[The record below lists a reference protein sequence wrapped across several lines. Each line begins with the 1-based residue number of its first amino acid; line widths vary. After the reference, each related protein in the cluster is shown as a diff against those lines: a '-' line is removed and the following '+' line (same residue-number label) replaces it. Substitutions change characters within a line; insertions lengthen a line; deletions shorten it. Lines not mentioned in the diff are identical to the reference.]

1 MKLKL
6 LLMMLAFVLPSVL
19 LSVGRTEA
27 VAEPTFGQTFGE
39 SPVARVN
46 GVVIGQMQLEH
57 YFVDYLQAQGRMV
70 GSIRN
75 PVAYNRLRNAA
86 LDDLI
91 DKELLW
97 QEAARRGV
105 HVDDQSVQDNY
116 TALRN
121 EFTSEDIFNRRL
133 EDAGFNSIT
142 FKDYLRRELTS
153 QRMLGELSQ
162 IGPATQ
168 AQVQA
173 FYEQASPRIHAR
185 HILLAVEPN
194 ADAERAEAVYLRA
207 MQLRAR
213 IQAGEDFAQL
223 ARQYSEDSRAADD
236 GDLGYF
242 SRESMVSE
250 FADAAFAL
258 QANQVSEPVRTI
270 YGWHL
275 IKVENTVADSVTSDT
290 QGLAMARHALE
301 QQRQGQAIREALQR
315 LRAASRIERVAER

>member
-1 MKLKL
+1 MKLRL

-27 VAEPTFGQTFGE
+27 VAEPTFGE
-39 SPVARVN
+39 RAVARVN
-46 GVVIGQMQLEH
+46 GVEIGQMQLEH

-75 PVAYNRLRNAA
+75 PVAYNRLRSAA

-97 QEAARRGV
+97 QEAGKRGI
-105 HVDDQSVQDNY
+105 HVDDRSVQDNY

-121 EFTSEDIFNRRL
+121 EFTSEEIFNRRL
-133 EDAGFNSIT
+133 EDAGFNSVT

-162 IGPATQ
+162 IDPAPD
-168 AQVQA
+168 ADVQA
-173 FYEQASPRIHAR
+173 FYREASPRIHAR
-185 HILLAVEPN
+185 HILLTVDPN
-194 ADAERAEAVYLRA
+194 ADEEQAQAVYLRA

-213 IQAGEDFAQL
+213 ILAGEDFAQL

-242 SRESMVSE
+242 SRESMVRE

-258 QANQVSEPVRTI
+258 KAGAISEPVRTI

-301 QQRQGQAIREALQR
+301 QQRQGLAIRSALQR
-315 LRAASRIERVAER
+315 LREASKIERVAER